1 MLKRSEIIKKLESAL
16 DSERFKHSLRVEK
29 AAVALAQKHGVS
41 VKKASQAALL
51 HDYARKYD
59 RNSLLKEAKK
69 LMVKIDDIS
78 RFEPKLLHADISAI
92 LAQRDFGISDKEV
105 LSAIR
110 KHTVGSP
117 RMTKLEKIIY
127 LADHV
132 EEGRDIS
139 GLKQL
144 RKLALRNLNKAI
156 VESTSES
163 LAFLLKKGAPINS
176 GTIQTRNYY
185 LLNK

>member
-1 MLKRSEIIKKLESAL
+1 MLKRSEIIKKLQSAL
-16 DSERFKHSLRVEK
+16 DPERFEHSLRVEK
-29 AAVALAQKHGVS
+29 VAVALAQKYGVS

-59 RNSLLKEAKK
+59 RNGLLKQAKRLK
-69 LMVKIDDIS
+69 VKIDEVS
-78 RFEPKLLHADISAI
+78 RFEPKLLHADIGAI
-92 LAQRDFGISDKEV
+92 LAQRDFGIKDKEV
-105 LSAIR
+105 LNAIR

-144 RKLALRNLNKAI
+144 RKLAMRNLDKAI
-156 VESTSES
+156 VESTSKS
-163 LAFLLKKGAPINS
+163 LSFLVKKGAPINA

-185 LLNK
+185 LLNQ